1 MNSAKTAVYCRLAS
15 ANDELFSDKERAML
29 NFADDNGY
37 APCVCYRDNGQ
48 SGIHLDRPGLQSL
61 LRDICSGGIERVI
74 VANMSRLS
82 RNFYHTTEL
91 LRLFADHGVEFIS
104 VNDGF
109 TTAQANEYLLFADG
123 LEKMIRSQRRRRR
136 S

>member
-15 ANDELFSDKERAML
+15 ANDEILSEKERAL
-29 NFADDNGY
+29 LDFADNNGY

-48 SGIHLDRPGLQSL
+48 SGIYLDRPGLQSL
-61 LRDICSGGIERVI
+61 LRDICSGEIERVI

-82 RNFYHTTEL
+82 RDYFNMDKL
-91 LRLFADHGVEFIS
+91 LRFFADRGVEFIS
-104 VNDGF
+104 VDDGI
-109 TTAQANEYLLFADG
+109 TINEYLLLADRM
-123 LEKMIRSQRRRRR
+123 EKMIMFQRRGQR